1 MIWKSVTYIS
11 ILTLVFLTGSSCDR
25 ERQIPVPYVPVNYTV
40 YLTNPSNY
48 HLRVPGSHL
57 ILPDEG
63 NLGIILYRK
72 TMGDPDDFIALDLTC
87 TNEPYGTC
95 KVELDEETGF
105 YLVCPCCGSE
115 YSVMDGY
122 VTKGPAR
129 WPLKEYQTAQT
140 QNTVRIFN

>member
-1 MIWKSVTYIS
+1 M
-11 ILTLVFLTGSSCDR
+11 FLTIVSFTWFGCDR
-25 ERQIPVPYVPVNYTV
+25 ERQVPVPYVYVNYTV

-48 HLRVPGSHL
+48 PLRVPGSHL

-63 NLGIILYRK
+63 NLGIILYRR
-72 TMGDPDDFIALDLTC
+72 TLGEPDDFIALDLTC
-87 TNEPYGTC
+87 TNEPLGSC
-95 KVELDEETGF
+95 RVELDAETGF

-115 YSVMDGY
+115 YSVWDGY

-129 WPLKEYQTAQT
+129 WPLKEYQTILT